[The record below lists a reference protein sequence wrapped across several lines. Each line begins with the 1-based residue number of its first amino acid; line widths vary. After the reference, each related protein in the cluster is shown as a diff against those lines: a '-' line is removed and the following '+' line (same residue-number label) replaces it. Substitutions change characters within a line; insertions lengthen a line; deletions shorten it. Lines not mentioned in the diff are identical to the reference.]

1 MKKNSSQKVKA
12 SLIDLYLTLRQYSLD
27 IKKIKKEE
35 NIEYLTTMDELEL
48 INYIKDSLDTV
59 ILTLAEKKIND
70 YNNQIYNEHIQQDY
84 EAMLIKYEQD
94 IRGHIKVE
102 HQLKLYSDSLQNN
115 LEELENEKKL
125 GFNNSKK
132 NIEYENEIT
141 KLKKEIKNQK
151 KLIKSYEEQNT
162 KLAESEKKLKN
173 LISKNEKK
181 YKNDIDILSK
191 KLRYYIEKLQ
201 IYSSDNKNTDKIE
214 KRKSETIC
222 YTNSHRPNNSS
233 LIKNFM
239 FENETNN
246 NMNSS
251 LNGGVTR
258 IYRNTGN
265 NILISD
271 NHSTSTANSRPY
283 VKVDKYVLNKYVK
296 NTNKQPYQYLNK
308 VKNMKNASCDYRKDK
323 NINLRN
329 SNLPNS
335 ISNIP
340 NNANNSYILDSKAQ
354 VDIMNKFM
362 MNDSSSLIK
371 TKRVYNRHKSLENN
385 SNCIKGKHINIKKIL
400 MSNNHNHS
408 NSNVNSERN
417 SYKELTKG
425 VYNKSIVNKKLSNN
439 NSNINS
445 VNSEKSYMNKTAKE
459 IDINNIIEGK
469 NNNIRC
475 NFVNNINIYSN
486 NCKQD
491 NSNNIYIGHNSKKYS
506 GNTSFRGIVKNN
518 NLNGNN
524 YVHINGNKSSIVSYR
539 NKQKDGKM
547 ISSLTNSIQKKY

>member
-1 MKKNSSQKVKA
+1 MKKNSSQKVKV

-125 GFNNSKK
+125 GFGNSKK

-141 KLKKEIKNQK
+141 KLKKEIKNKK

-354 VDIMNKFM
+354 ADIMNKFM

-439 NSNINS
+439 NSRINS

-506 GNTSFRGIVKNN
+506 GNTSFRGIVKNS